1 MSLSIARYSA
11 YSALMTTQTQIS
23 VASAN
28 IANADT
34 EGYTKKTATQVAT
47 VSNGIGTGTT
57 ITGISSNVDKLLLK
71 SLFQAVSALGS
82 ATVTDS
88 YASQL
93 QSLFGSTSSGDGSS
107 GTSIANTIAALETAI
122 ADLADTPESET
133 LKAQVVS
140 ALDDVA
146 AQLRDT
152 SNQIQTLRS
161 NADQE
166 IASDVDQA
174 NDLLATIK
182 DLNDQIVKEQAAGNS
197 TVDLEDQRNTALQ
210 NLSSLMDINYYST
223 DSGAIYVYTTSGQV
237 LLNSAVH
244 ELSFTSAGSVTSSAA
259 YPGGLSGITVD
270 GTDITAQI
278 KSGSIAALIDQR
290 DNVLTDAQSELDQLA
305 VALADSLNAIS
316 NASTASPP
324 PNSLTGA
331 TEVASGESLS
341 ASGIFRVAET
351 DSDGNLVSYQD
362 FDLSDYATV
371 GDLVSAIDGM
381 DGVSANIDVDGHV
394 VITADD
400 SNNGVAVNEMTS
412 SVGSSGSSG
421 WGLADYLGL
430 NDLVAATGAG
440 DFTVRSDI
448 LSNASL
454 LPNST
459 LDPSSTLT
467 VGDSV
472 VPEGSTAMAQSLYD
486 AMTGDTSFSA
496 AGNLS
501 NRSTSFASYAAD
513 IVADAA
519 SAAAKAVNT
528 LTIKETVK
536 SNLADT
542 VSSQSGVNIDEETAR
557 VSQLENEYA
566 AAAQLLQVLNSMF
579 SSLLE
584 SVQSS

>member
-34 EGYTKKTATQVAT
+34 EGYTRKTATQVAT

-93 QSLFGSTSSGDGSS
+93 QSLFGSTSSGDDSS

-152 SNQIQTLRS
+152 SSQIQTLRS

-166 IASDVDQA
+166 IASDVNQA

-182 DLNDQIVKEQAAGNS
+182 DLNDQIAKEQAAGNS
-197 TVDLEDQRNTALQ
+197 TADLEDQRNTALQ

-305 VALADSLNAIS
+305 VTLADSLNAIS

-324 PNSLTGA
+324 PNSLTGV
-331 TEVASGESLS
+331 TEVASGDSLS
-341 ASGIFRVAET
+341 ASGIFRVAAT

-362 FDLSDYATV
+362 FDLSSYATV

-381 DGVSANIDVDGHV
+381 DGVSASIDADGHV
-394 VITADD
+394 TITADD
-400 SNNGVAVNEMTS
+400 SSNGVAVNEMTS
-412 SVGSSGSSG
+412 SVGSSGR
-421 WGLADYLGL
+421 GLADYFGL

-448 LSNASL
+448 LLNASL

-459 LDPSSTLT
+459 LNPSSTLT

-486 AMTGDTSFSA
+486 VMTGDTSFSA

-513 IVADAA
+513 IVSDIA
-519 SAAAKAVNT
+519 SAAAKASNT
-528 LTIKETVK
+528 LTTKETVK

-579 SSLLE
+579 STLLE

>member
-93 QSLFGSTSSGDGSS
+93 QSLFGSTSSGDDSS

-197 TVDLEDQRNTALQ
+197 TADLEDQRNTALQ
-210 NLSSLMDINYYST
+210 DLSSLMDINYYST

-362 FDLSDYATV
+362 FDLSGYATV

-519 SAAAKAVNT
+519 SAATKAVNT

>member
-1 MSLSIARYSA
+1 MSLSLARYSA

-93 QSLFGSTSSGDGSS
+93 QSLFGSTSSGDDSS

-197 TVDLEDQRNTALQ
+197 TADLEDQRNTALQ
-210 NLSSLMDINYYST
+210 DLSSLMDINYYST

-331 TEVASGESLS
+331 TEVASGDSLS

-362 FDLSDYATV
+362 FDLSGYATV

-381 DGVSANIDVDGHV
+381 DGVSANIDADGHV

-412 SVGSSGSSG
+412 SVGSSGR
-421 WGLADYLGL
+421 GLADYLGL

-448 LSNASL
+448 LSNTSL

-519 SAAAKAVNT
+519 SAATKAVNT

>member
-381 DGVSANIDVDGHV
+381 DGVSANIDADGHV

-412 SVGSSGSSG
+412 SVGSSG

-519 SAAAKAVNT
+519 SAATKAVNT

>member
-197 TVDLEDQRNTALQ
+197 TADLEDQRNTALQ
-210 NLSSLMDINYYST
+210 DLSSLMDINYYST

-412 SVGSSGSSG
+412 SVGSSG

-519 SAAAKAVNT
+519 SAATKAVNT

>member
-34 EGYTKKTATQVAT
+34 EGYTRKTATQVAT

-93 QSLFGSTSSGDGSS
+93 QSLFGSTSSGDDSS

-152 SNQIQTLRS
+152 SSQIQTLRS

-166 IASDVDQA
+166 IASDVNQA

-182 DLNDQIVKEQAAGNS
+182 DLNDQIAKEQAAGNS
-197 TVDLEDQRNTALQ
+197 TADLEDQRNTALQ

-305 VALADSLNAIS
+305 VTLADSLNAIS

-324 PNSLTGA
+324 PNSLTGV
-331 TEVASGESLS
+331 TEVASGDSLS
-341 ASGIFRVAET
+341 ASGIFRVAAT

-362 FDLSDYATV
+362 FDLSSYATV

-381 DGVSANIDVDGHV
+381 DGVSASIDADGHV
-394 VITADD
+394 TITADD
-400 SNNGVAVNEMTS
+400 SSNGVAVNEMTS
-412 SVGSSGSSG
+412 SVGSSGR
-421 WGLADYLGL
+421 GLADYFGL

-459 LDPSSTLT
+459 LNPSSTLT

-486 AMTGDTSFSA
+486 VMTGDTSFSA

-513 IVADAA
+513 IVSDIA
-519 SAAAKAVNT
+519 SAAAKASNT
-528 LTIKETVK
+528 LTTKETVK

-579 SSLLE
+579 STLLE

>member
-1 MSLSIARYSA
+1 MSLSLARYSA

-197 TVDLEDQRNTALQ
+197 TADLEDQRNTALQ
-210 NLSSLMDINYYST
+210 DLSSLMDINYYST

-331 TEVASGESLS
+331 TEVASGDSLS

-362 FDLSDYATV
+362 FDLSGYATV

-381 DGVSANIDVDGHV
+381 DGVSTNIDVNGHV

-412 SVGSSGSSG
+412 SVGSSG

-448 LSNASL
+448 LSNTSL

-519 SAAAKAVNT
+519 SAAAKASNT
-528 LTIKETVK
+528 LTTKETVK

>member
-197 TVDLEDQRNTALQ
+197 TADLEDQRNTALQ
-210 NLSSLMDINYYST
+210 DLSSLMDINYYST

-412 SVGSSGSSG
+412 SVGSSGR
-421 WGLADYLGL
+421 GLADYLGL

-519 SAAAKAVNT
+519 SAATKAVNT